1 MDYGSISYFSIIES
15 WGYSWSY
22 SYIPLSQKNQ
32 WKTLSKNSISTQTI
46 YYQFAFKRLTF
57 KESRALLF
65 VNGEFGIQTITE
77 NQEFNFGHQQL
88 VK

>member
-1 MDYGSISYFSIIES
+1 MKKKIKSTVNDLDN
-15 WGYSWSY
+15 SWSH
-22 SYIPLSQKNQ
+22 SYIPSSQKNQ
-32 WKTLSKNSISTQTI
+32 WKTSSKNSISTQTI
-46 YYQFAFKRLTF
+46 CYQFAFRRLTF

-65 VNGEFGIQTITE
+65 LNGEFGIQTITE